1 MEPRTTPP
9 NSALG
14 TCRTVN
20 RGGHTKFQTHK
31 FTKAFIQGAIQSMMS
46 CRDAEALPMLKSIL
60 SAHRVLW
67 GYDRRP
73 RGLRVWGTLVLLRQL
88 HLHTRKLKVFIVN
101 RHNFNYACLM
111 YVM

>member
-1 MEPRTTPP
+1 
-9 NSALG
+9 
-14 TCRTVN
+14 
-20 RGGHTKFQTHK
+20 
-31 FTKAFIQGAIQSMMS
+31 
-46 CRDAEALPMLKSIL
+46 MLKSIL